1 MPVLTDPALLRD
13 IADINRIRSV
23 PRILETVAHITGSR
37 FTAIARVTDTTWT
50 ACATYDTLGF
60 GLVPGGQLVLET
72 TLCDEIRQSSTAVVF
87 AHASQHPLYSR
98 HHTPRIY
105 GLESY
110 ASVPIFRPD
119 GSFFG
124 TLCAIDSAPG
134 NFDEAHVQRSMELL
148 AELVGNYLDSEDRL
162 VEAAAQLSA
171 AHRIADL
178 RDQFVAVLGHDLRS
192 PLQAISMAADTLE
205 MSTLTDSQDHMLGHI
220 RAGVDRMDGLI
231 SDVLDFARGRLGGG
245 IPVLL
250 RDCDSLEQALRKVV
264 VEVEVASGRS
274 DITAHVDIDGNVYC
288 DASRLA
294 QLLANLLG
302 NAAQHGDTSRPISVD
317 IRADSDALSLV
328 VRNGGQIPSD
338 KLADIFSPFS
348 REKGDDPRPGLGL
361 GIYIAAEIARSH
373 GGTLEVAS
381 DAGTG
386 TAFTFQMP
394 RTVATRVADDPVQL
408 HPMADT
414 RND

>member
-1 MPVLTDPALLRD
+1 MPQLTDPDLLGD
-13 IADINRIRSV
+13 IAEISRIQSV

-37 FTAIARVTDTTWT
+37 FTAIARVTETTWT

-60 GLVPGGQLVLET
+60 GLVTGGQLALET
-72 TLCDEIRQSSTAVVF
+72 TICDEIRQSSTAVVF
-87 AHASQHPLYSR
+87 AHASQHPHYSR

-110 ASVPIFRPD
+110 ASIPIFRPD

-134 NFDEAHVQRSMELL
+134 NFDEMHVLRSMELL
-148 AELVGNYLDSEDRL
+148 AELVGNYLDTEDRL
-162 VEAAAQLSA
+162 VEAATQLSA
-171 AHRIADL
+171 ARRAADL

-205 MSTLTDSQDHMLGHI
+205 LTPLSEPQDRMLGHI
-220 RAGVDRMDGLI
+220 RAGVERMDGLI

-245 IPVLL
+245 IPVQL
-250 RDCDSLEQALRKVV
+250 RDTDSLEHALRTVV
-264 VEVEVASGRS
+264 AEVEVASGRT
-274 DITAHVDIDGNVYC
+274 DITAQVEIEGSVHC

-302 NAAQHGDTSRPISVD
+302 NAAQHGDASAPISLH
-317 IRADSDALSLV
+317 IRAGVDALVLV
-328 VRNGGQIPSD
+328 VRNGGHIPAD
-338 KLADIFSPFS
+338 KVADIFSPFS
-348 REKGDDPRPGLGL
+348 REKGDVPRPGLGL
-361 GIYIAAEIARSH
+361 GIYIASEIARSH
-373 GGTLEVAS
+373 GGTLTVESAP
-381 DAGTG
+381 DTG

-394 RTVATRVADDPVQL
+394 RHPV
-408 HPMADT
+408 H
-414 RND
+414 